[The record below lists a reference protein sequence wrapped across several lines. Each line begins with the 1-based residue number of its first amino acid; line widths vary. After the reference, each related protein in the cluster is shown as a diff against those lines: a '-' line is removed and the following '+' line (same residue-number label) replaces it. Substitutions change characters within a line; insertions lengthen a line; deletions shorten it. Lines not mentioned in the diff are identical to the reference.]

1 VVGADKI
8 NPADTAKA
16 ALQAWV
22 RGDNQT
28 ALALYKRVVQA
39 APAYAPAWR
48 GLGLVY
54 EKLGDKPAARSAF
67 QRYLQLAPAA
77 GDAAAIRA
85 RLESP

>member
-1 VVGADKI
+1 
-8 NPADTAKA
+8 
-16 ALQAWV
+16 V

-28 ALALYKRVVQA
+28 ALALYKRVLQA
-39 APAYAPAWR
+39 SPSYAPAWR
-48 GLGLVY
+48 GVGLVY